1 MESIFPEHIV
11 ECITNCFS
19 DTELVA
25 YRLLYPRLDVGKALR
40 QRRIARK
47 ALRIGT
53 RWHFAAS
60 LRQRSEYT
68 EELANVFVTEEQ
80 IRLGVNL
87 LIAGRRANNG
97 PDDSERFKNITV
109 NMMMMVIALYR
120 KGWFDKDAAV
130 PLIGGMSEFF
140 PFMESISDD
149 KDLLDFMKLCI

>member
-11 ECITNCFS
+11 ECIANCFS

-25 YRLLYPRLDVGKALR
+25 HRLLYPQLDVGKVLR

-53 RWHFAAS
+53 RWHLATT
-60 LRQRSEYT
+60 LRQRSEYK
-68 EELANVFVTEEQ
+68 EELANAFVTEEQ
-80 IRLGVNL
+80 IRLGVHVL
-87 LIAGRRANNG
+87 FEGRHANNE
-97 PDDSERFKNITV
+97 PDDSEKFKDITV

-120 KGWFDKDAAV
+120 KGWFDKDAAM